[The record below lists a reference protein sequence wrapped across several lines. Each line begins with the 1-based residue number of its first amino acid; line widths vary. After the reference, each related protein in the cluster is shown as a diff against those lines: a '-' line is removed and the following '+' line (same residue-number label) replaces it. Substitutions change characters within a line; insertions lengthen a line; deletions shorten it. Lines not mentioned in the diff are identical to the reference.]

1 MAYRKRS
8 LGVRGLLIS
17 MLGLALLPSL
27 LLGRISVAVAAGCE
41 VVYSIPNQWGDG
53 FLGDVTIK
61 NNGVAL
67 SSWTLGWTFAGTQRI
82 TNLWSGVVSQSGPAV
97 SVRNAAWNGAVAS
110 GGTVNFGFQGTYSG
124 ANAKPTSFTLN
135 GVVCGGTVPPTST
148 VAPPTATPRTP
159 TPTGSPTPPTATPR
173 TPTATPRTPTPTG
186 SPTPTIP
193 PGDTNDD
200 WLHTEGNQIVDSAGN
215 PVWLTGTNWFGF
227 NASERVFHGLWQG
240 NLEQIIKAMTERGI
254 NMLRV
259 PISTQLLLEWKNGQF
274 SPPNVNT
281 YANPELVGMNSLQIF
296 DHFLKVSKKYGLK
309 VLIDGHSADADNS
322 GHFYPVWYK
331 GTVTPELFYQSWEWL
346 TARYKN
352 DDTILAMDIK
362 NEPHGKAYSETIFAK
377 WDSSTDINNWKYAC
391 ETASKRILAI
401 NPNLLVLCEGIEV
414 YPKAGF
420 TFSSRNELDYH
431 SNWWGGNLRGVR
443 DHPISLGANQ
453 DQLVYSPH
461 DYGPSVFQQPWFYPG
476 FTKATLYADVWRD
489 NWFFIHEQNIAP
501 LLIGEWGG
509 FMDGGAN
516 QRWMV
521 AMRDFI
527 AEKRIHHTFWCL
539 NPNSGD
545 TGGLLL
551 NDWVTWDEAK
561 YALLKPSLWA
571 DRVGKFVSLDHKVP
585 LGNSAVG
592 TTVTQYYQ
600 NGNPA
605 PVSN

>member
-1 MAYRKRS
+1 M
-8 LGVRGLLIS
+8 
-17 MLGLALLPSL
+17 
-27 LLGRISVAVAAGCE
+27 
-41 VVYSIPNQWGDG
+41 VYSIPNQWGDG

-61 NNGVAL
+61 NTGAAL
-67 SSWTLGWTFAGTQRI
+67 SGWTLTWSFGGTQKI
-82 TNLWSGVVSQSGPAV
+82 TNLWSGVVIQSGQAV
-97 SVRNAAWNGAVAS
+97 SVGNAAWNGAVAS
-110 GGTVNFGFQGTYSG
+110 GGTVNFGFQATYSG
-124 ANAKPTSFTLN
+124 ANAKPISFKLN
-135 GVVCGGTVPPTST
+135 GVVCGDVVPPTVT
-148 VAPPTATPRTP
+148 PVNPAATPIN
-159 TPTGSPTPPTATPR
+159 
-173 TPTATPRTPTPTG
+173 PTPTG

-193 PGDTNDD
+193 AGDTNDD
-200 WLHTEGNQIVDSAGN
+200 WLHTQGNQIVDSVGN
-215 PVWLTGTNWFGF
+215 PVWLTGVNWFGF

-240 NLEQIIKAMTERGI
+240 NLEQMIKAMTERGI

-296 DHFLKVSKKYGLK
+296 DHFLKVAKKYGLK

-362 NEPHGKAYSETIFAK
+362 NEPHGKAYSETLFAK
-377 WDSSTDINNWKYAC
+377 WDGSTAINNWKYAC

-443 DHPISLGANQ
+443 DHPINLGANQ

-461 DYGPSVFQQPWFYPG
+461 DYGPSVFLQPWFYPG

-521 AMRDFI
+521 ALRDFI
-527 AEKRIHHTFWCL
+527 TENRIHHTFWCL

-551 NDWVTWDEAK
+551 NDWTTWDEAK
-561 YALLKPSLWA
+561 YALLKPSLWTHSN
-571 DRVGKFVSLDHKVP
+571 GKFVSLDHKVP
-585 LGNSAVG
+585 LGNSSVG
-592 TTVTQYYQ
+592 TTVTEVYR
-600 NGNPA
+600 
-605 PVSN
+605 

>member
-1 MAYRKRS
+1 
-8 LGVRGLLIS
+8 
-17 MLGLALLPSL
+17 
-27 LLGRISVAVAAGCE
+27 
-41 VVYSIPNQWGDG
+41 
-53 FLGDVTIK
+53 
-61 NNGVAL
+61 
-67 SSWTLGWTFAGTQRI
+67 
-82 TNLWSGVVSQSGPAV
+82 
-97 SVRNAAWNGAVAS
+97 
-110 GGTVNFGFQGTYSG
+110 
-124 ANAKPTSFTLN
+124 
-135 GVVCGGTVPPTST
+135 
-148 VAPPTATPRTP
+148 
-159 TPTGSPTPPTATPR
+159 
-173 TPTATPRTPTPTG
+173 
-186 SPTPTIP
+186 
-193 PGDTNDD
+193 
-200 WLHTEGNQIVDSAGN
+200 
-215 PVWLTGTNWFGF
+215 
-227 NASERVFHGLWQG
+227 
-240 NLEQIIKAMTERGI
+240 MTERGI

-296 DHFLKVSKKYGLK
+296 DHFLKVAKKYGLK

-362 NEPHGKAYSETIFAK
+362 NEPHGKAYSETLFAK
-377 WDSSTDINNWKYAC
+377 WDGSTAINNWKYAC

-443 DHPISLGANQ
+443 DHPINLGANQ

-461 DYGPSVFQQPWFYPG
+461 DYGPSVFLQPWFYPG

-521 AMRDFI
+521 ALRDFI
-527 AEKRIHHTFWCL
+527 TENRIHHTFWCL

-551 NDWVTWDEAK
+551 NDWTTWDEAK
-561 YALLKPSLWA
+561 YALLKPSLWTHSN
-571 DRVGKFVSLDHKVP
+571 GKFVSLDHKVP
-585 LGNSAVG
+585 LGNSSVG
-592 TTVTQYYQ
+592 TTVTEVYR
-600 NGNPA
+600 
-605 PVSN
+605 